1 VKPQRRHPVVRVV
14 TSLVSVLASAVVLAQ
29 NPPPASARG
38 PQSSSGAASPQE
50 QTPPQQPVFR
60 AGTML
65 VPIDVRVIDKEG
77 KPVTDLT
84 QKDFTILEDR
94 QPQRVAHF
102 WTQGL
107 EAVAPAGGLAP
118 LERNPD
124 ARMVGPQARRIF
136 LIVLGRG
143 RLQPPAKG
151 VDGVI
156 HLVRE
161 RLLPQDYVA
170 VLAWNRATEFTTD
183 HTKVAEVL
191 ERFKKSHEDIE
202 SLLRQQFSGLAAV
215 YGGTKINAA
224 AQKRID
230 TVFDGPGVP
239 ARTMAGTDSPDQS
252 RMGRDQRQ
260 ITDALITGAIAAGRT
275 GADPADVVDPIEA
288 MGLGAMSFDEY
299 VETNMQSMQD
309 LSRLYSGINYL
320 RQIDGEKHLL
330 FLSERGILLPRAE
343 DDQSLAAVASDARV
357 VIDIIHTGGVPLAM
371 GRGGRGGAI
380 APDPSTPWKIA
391 MARTVTEHTGG
402 SFTGTTSATKA
413 IDAIDAAT
421 RFQYVLGYYTSNT
434 TLDGRYRRVIVRVN
448 RPGLTVLYRHGYYA
462 RRELPPLERRQVF
475 TQTRI
480 AAAGSF
486 DGVVPD
492 IKVTATARPA
502 TQDTGLGVAVD
513 VTIDA
518 SRVTFKQVD
527 GRHTG
532 SLDVTVFC
540 GDARENLVGQSTQ
553 QMNFK
558 LLDELHRRFL
568 TDGIPYS
575 VRVPVRAPATYVKVV
590 VYDYAADLL
599 GSAVVKLNVK

>member
-1 VKPQRRHPVVRVV
+1 MAG
-14 TSLVSVLASAVVLAQ
+14 TVLLAGQ
-29 NPPPASARG
+29 QTTPPAA
-38 PQSSSGAASPQE
+38 

-65 VPIDVRVIDKEG
+65 VPIDVRVLDKEG

-84 QKDFTILEDR
+84 EKDFTILEDR

-107 EAVAPAGGLAP
+107 EAVATAGGLTP
-118 LERNPD
+118 IQRNPD

-183 HTKVAEVL
+183 HAKVADVL
-191 ERFKKSHEDIE
+191 ERFKKSHENVE
-202 SLLRQQFSGLAAV
+202 SLLKQQFSGLAAV
-215 YGGTKINAA
+215 YGGTKINAN
-224 AQKRID
+224 AQKQID
-230 TVFDGPGVP
+230 TVFDGPGVA
-239 ARTMAGTDSPDQS
+239 ARTMAGTDAADQN

-260 ITDALITGAIAAGRT
+260 VTDALQRAEIVAART
-275 GADPADVVDPIEA
+275 GADATDVVDPIEA
-288 MGLGAMSFDEY
+288 MGLGGMSFDDY

-343 DDQSLAAVASDARV
+343 DDQSLAALASDARV
-357 VIDIIHTGGVPLAM
+357 SIDIIHTGGVPLVM

-380 APDPSTPWKIA
+380 APDPSTAWKIA

-402 SFTGTTSATKA
+402 RFSGTRKA
-413 IDAIDAAT
+413 SDVIDAIDTAT

-434 TLDGRYRRVIVRVN
+434 SLDGRYRRVIVRVN

-462 RRELPPLERRQVF
+462 RSELPPLERRQVF

-480 AAAGSF
+480 AAAGSY
-486 DGVVPD
+486 DGAVPD
-492 IKVTATARPA
+492 IKITATARPA
-502 TQDTGLGVAVD
+502 TQVEAGLGVAVD

-518 SRVTFKQVD
+518 TRVTFQKVD
-527 GRHTG
+527 GRHVG

-540 GDARENLVGQSTQ
+540 GDARENLVGQASQ

-558 LLDELHRRFL
+558 LLDELHGRFL
-568 TDGIPYS
+568 REGIPYS

-599 GSAVVKLNVK
+599 GSAVVKIK